1 MLRRFI
7 TLLGFAAAVGSVAM
21 VGQGCG
27 GDSSDDPGDSDAGGG
42 GGGGGDDVGQPP
54 AKPDAPATTSTD
66 EKNFAV
72 RTVFLGDSSRSGGAS
87 ADAWK
92 KFGYNLDR
100 TVTTRTSGGGC
111 KPAGEASASVKE
123 DGENGIDNS
132 FGANIL
138 PLVIAAQASAPSLVN
153 QTIGNGVFTLMLN
166 IKGLTDAS
174 QTATGLSGIVLA
186 GADFGGKP
194 TFTTADDWPVRP
206 ETLSNASDP
215 KSSTI
220 RFNDA
225 YVVDGTFVA
234 QADLKISLVFA
245 GNNLDLDIKKAIVTF
260 DHKGS
265 TADNGTIAGVVSTAQ
280 FTEQLKKIAGNISTA
295 LCGAGL
301 DVIVQQITEASDIMA
316 DGSAGT
322 PDQTCN
328 AISLALGFTAEEIA
342 QPTRVAEPAAPGEDL
357 CAAK

>member
-1 MLRRFI
+1 M
-7 TLLGFAAAVGSVAM
+7 
-21 VGQGCG
+21 
-27 GDSSDDPGDSDAGGG
+27 
-42 GGGGGDDVGQPP
+42 
-54 AKPDAPATTSTD
+54 
-66 EKNFAV
+66 
-72 RTVFLGDSSRSGGAS
+72 
-87 ADAWK
+87 
-92 KFGYNLDR
+92 
-100 TVTTRTSGGGC
+100 
-111 KPAGEASASVKE
+111 
-123 DGENGIDNS
+123 
-132 FGANIL
+132 
-138 PLVIAAQASAPSLVN
+138 
-153 QTIGNGVFTLMLN
+153 
-166 IKGLTDAS
+166 
-174 QTATGLSGIVLA
+174 
-186 GADFGGKP
+186 
-194 TFTTADDWPVRP
+194 
-206 ETLSNASDP
+206 
-215 KSSTI
+215 
-220 RFNDA
+220 
-225 YVVDGTFVA
+225 
-234 QADLKISLVFA
+234 KISLVFA